1 MGTGMIPLG
10 GEVQAIAAWLS
21 GTWLHRFAAESQW
34 VWAAMETLHFLGLGL
49 LVGTIGVL
57 DLRLLGLAR
66 GLPLAPLEKL
76 VPWGVAGFVL
86 NVVTGIVFFAGA
98 PYQYIYNLAFQWK
111 VLFMLAAGLNIL
123 VFYTSV
129 ARRTWAV
136 PAGEHAPLAARIIGG
151 VSLFCW
157 VAVMYWGRMLTFFRP
172 PFVVPP
178 T

>member
-1 MGTGMIPLG
+1 MGTGFIPLG
-10 GEVQAIAAWLS
+10 GDLQAFAAWVADT
-21 GTWLHRFAAESQW
+21 GLHRLATESVW
-34 VWAAMETLHFLGLGL
+34 VWAVMETLHFLGLGL

-66 GLPLAPLEKL
+66 RLPLAPLERL

-86 NVVTGIVFFAGA
+86 NLLTGIVFFAGA

-111 VLFMLAAGLNIL
+111 VIFIVTAGLNIL
-123 VFYTSV
+123 VFYAGVS
-129 ARRTWAV
+129 RKTWAV
-136 PAGEHAPLAARIIGG
+136 PAGEHAPLAARIVGG

-157 VAVMYWGRMLTFFRP
+157 VSVMYWGRMITFFRP